1 MDIEND
7 GVKYEQHSWQAFIY
21 LDGLHQLLTNLIK
34 QSVYECLVLHITA
47 LLKSLRTDIA
57 VINLQ
62 TSQANIES
70 PFDL

>member
-1 MDIEND
+1 M
-7 GVKYEQHSWQAFIY
+7 S
-21 LDGLHQLLTNLIK
+21 
-34 QSVYECLVLHITA
+34 TA

-70 PFDL
+70 PFDLSYKILNFIDGLASYNGIIKKKEREGREALWLVKG